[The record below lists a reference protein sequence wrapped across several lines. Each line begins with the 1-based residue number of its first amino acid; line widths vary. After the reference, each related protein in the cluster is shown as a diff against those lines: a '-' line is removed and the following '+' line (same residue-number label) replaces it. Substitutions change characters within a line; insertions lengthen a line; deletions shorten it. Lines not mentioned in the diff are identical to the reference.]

1 MDIIEAAK
9 SQLKTFF
16 PNDEIEVIDE
26 RGDGR
31 HFLIRITSEKF
42 EGISRLERGRM
53 AHKALD
59 GFIQKGLMHAVRL
72 ELKTPNND

>member
-1 MDIIEAAK
+1 MHLIEEAK
-9 SQLKTFF
+9 SQLQQFF
-16 PNDEIEVIDE
+16 PGEEIHVEDE

-31 HFLIRITSEKF
+31 HFFVRIVSEKF